1 MSFYFTLIL
10 VTHKFV
16 CCLLQFSSCC
26 FNSDHGYWYS
36 LHNLTNFGD
45 LSSQNDFFATLAI
58 NFSHHNSLDVK
69 KNTLKSYLTL
79 GMWRSKWL
87 HEMLIK
93 LQHMNTKITWSK
105 NEVLAYSVNTKCFF
119 QFDEPLWKG
128 LLPIKVDFSI
138 RKM

>member
-36 LHNLTNFGD
+36 LHNVTNFGD
-45 LSSQNDFFATLAI
+45 LSSQKDFFATLAI

-69 KNTLKSYLTL
+69 KKHPKIVSHP
-79 GMWRSKWL
+79 WHVK
-87 HEMLIK
+87 IK
-93 LQHMNTKITWSK
+93 MVARDA
-105 NEVLAYSVNTKCFF
+105 VLAYSVNTKCCF
-119 QFDEPLWKG
+119 QFDEPLCGKG
-128 LLPIKVDFSI
+128 FYLLKWIFQFRRCSSCLLVSGTTWYFF
-138 RKM
+138 